1 MKQVFTPC
9 TGAVMVP
16 RPGCQNSDFLII
28 NIDGADFTSE
38 FIVTGL
44 SLEMAGNYQFLHT
57 VNDFVY
63 FYAFGDRVGTLNVT
77 GVSFIKRCDST
88 YGGQPKAGS
97 AFLAVYNYYMQ
108 NRSSQREKG
117 QALSITITSPDGAQ
131 TFFGFLVGMR
141 IEATAAESGPIGYWT
156 MRFDVLPQKT
166 APTAAPSTG
175 GGFLVGP
182 GAAFPT
188 FNPTELATVF
198 FGDDTNFVE

>member
-1 MKQVFTPC
+1 MQQVFTPC
-9 TGAVMVP
+9 TGAVQVA
-16 RPGCQNSDFLII
+16 RPGCQDTDFLMIT
-28 NIDGADFTSE
+28 IDSKKFTSD

-77 GVSFIKRCDST
+77 GVSFIERCPGT
-88 YGGQPKAGS
+88 PKAGS
-97 AFLAVYNYYMQ
+97 AFLAAYNYYME
-108 NRSSQREKG
+108 NRSAQREKG
-117 QALSITITSPDGAQ
+117 QSLLITLSTPSGDPV
-131 TFFGFLVGMR
+131 TFYGFLVGLR

-175 GGFLVGP
+175 GGFMVGP